1 MQRVGNSRAQCA
13 ATVAAGGVELPGS
26 ATCAASPCA
35 TGAPTGRAG
44 AGAAATAGRCSAERI
59 FSIR

>member
-1 MQRVGNSRAQCA
+1 VGHTAHQCA
-13 ATVAAGGVELPGS
+13 ATEAGGGVVLPGS

-59 FSIR
+59 LSIR